1 MFIGRSEELGLLEK
15 LYAKNSL
22 NVVLV
27 SGEYKIGKTALLQ
40 EFLQKKSA
48 AYFAARN
55 ALSTVNLAAFCL
67 ELKEQGLWGPKNE
80 FRSWDSVFSRP
91 TSGLQKRNWPLP
103 GEWGGR
109 ICGRKPSSLFR
120 ANTIMC

>member
-40 EFLQKKSA
+40 EFLQKK
-48 AYFAARN
+48 
-55 ALSTVNLAAFCL
+55 NLL
-67 ELKEQGLWGPKNE
+67 LIL
-80 FRSWDSVFSRP
+80 
-91 TSGLQKRNWPLP
+91 LP
-103 GEWGGR
+103 AMR
-109 ICGRKPSSLFR
+109 CQL
-120 ANTIMC
+120 

>member
-40 EFLQKKSA
+40 ELDRKS
-48 AYFAARN
+48 
-55 ALSTVNLAAFCL
+55 V
-67 ELKEQGLWGPKNE
+67 
-80 FRSWDSVFSRP
+80 V
-91 TSGLQKRNWPLP
+91 
-103 GEWGGR
+103 
-109 ICGRKPSSLFR
+109 
-120 ANTIMC
+120 

>member
-1 MFIGRSEELGLLEK
+1 M
-15 LYAKNSL
+15 YAKNSL

-55 ALSTVNLAAFCL
+55 ALSTVIGYDDARFLCSSTYGLYIKYPNAYKIINVMSRMFLFL
-67 ELKEQGLWGPKNE
+67 LRFFLKK
-80 FRSWDSVFSRP
+80 
-91 TSGLQKRNWPLP
+91 
-103 GEWGGR
+103 
-109 ICGRKPSSLFR
+109 
-120 ANTIMC
+120 

>member
-67 ELKEQGLWGPKNE
+67 ELK
-80 FRSWDSVFSRP
+80 
-91 TSGLQKRNWPLP
+91 
-103 GEWGGR
+103 
-109 ICGRKPSSLFR
+109 
-120 ANTIMC
+120 

>member
-40 EFLQKKSA
+40 GCFYKK
-48 AYFAARN
+48 
-55 ALSTVNLAAFCL
+55 NLL
-67 ELKEQGLWGPKNE
+67 LIL
-80 FRSWDSVFSRP
+80 
-91 TSGLQKRNWPLP
+91 LP
-103 GEWGGR
+103 AMR
-109 ICGRKPSSLFR
+109 CQL
-120 ANTIMC
+120 

>member
-80 FRSWDSVFSRP
+80 FRSWDSVLS
-91 TSGLQKRNWPLP
+91 T
-103 GEWGGR
+103 
-109 ICGRKPSSLFR
+109 LFFK
-120 ANTIMC
+120 ATQ

>member
-55 ALSTVNLAAFCL
+55 ALSTVNLAAFA
-67 ELKEQGLWGPKNE
+67 WN
-80 FRSWDSVFSRP
+80 
-91 TSGLQKRNWPLP
+91 
-103 GEWGGR
+103 
-109 ICGRKPSSLFR
+109 
-120 ANTIMC
+120 

>member
-40 EFLQKKSA
+40 EFLQK
-48 AYFAARN
+48 
-55 ALSTVNLAAFCL
+55 NLL
-67 ELKEQGLWGPKNE
+67 LIL
-80 FRSWDSVFSRP
+80 
-91 TSGLQKRNWPLP
+91 LP
-103 GEWGGR
+103 ATR
-109 ICGRKPSSLFR
+109 CQL
-120 ANTIMC
+120 

>member
-1 MFIGRSEELGLLEK
+1 MFVGRSEELGLLEK

-55 ALSTVNLAAFCL
+55 AFVVNCKF
-67 ELKEQGLWGPKNE
+67 GG
-80 FRSWDSVFSRP
+80 F
-91 TSGLQKRNWPLP
+91 LP
-103 GEWGGR
+103 G
-109 ICGRKPSSLFR
+109 IKR
-120 ANTIMC
+120 AGPLGSKK

>member
-40 EFLQKKSA
+40 EFLQK
-48 AYFAARN
+48 
-55 ALSTVNLAAFCL
+55 NLL
-67 ELKEQGLWGPKNE
+67 LIL
-80 FRSWDSVFSRP
+80 
-91 TSGLQKRNWPLP
+91 LP
-103 GEWGGR
+103 ATH
-109 ICGRKPSSLFR
+109 CQL
-120 ANTIMC
+120 